1 MGAIKATSANGWTRR
16 EKVEGADAWA
26 RSEQAEGRDIGPGK
40 VSRNIRVST
49 GGFYGTTRSSF
60 LMEVPMEPKVSI
72 IVPVYNAEKSLA
84 RCVDSILNQEFRDF
98 ELILMDDGSKDRRMR
113 AWWSCIRRIR
123 GCRIRETR
131 RSRGRGV
138 RFCSSWTVMTG

>member
-1 MGAIKATSANGWTRR
+1 
-16 EKVEGADAWA
+16 
-26 RSEQAEGRDIGPGK
+26 
-40 VSRNIRVST
+40 
-49 GGFYGTTRSSF
+49 
-60 LMEVPMEPKVSI
+60 MEPKVSI

-98 ELILMDDGSKDRRMR
+98 ELILMDDGSKDR
-113 AWWSCIRRIR
+113 
-123 GCRIRETR
+123 IRETR

>member
-1 MGAIKATSANGWTRR
+1 
-16 EKVEGADAWA
+16 
-26 RSEQAEGRDIGPGK
+26 
-40 VSRNIRVST
+40 
-49 GGFYGTTRSSF
+49 
-60 LMEVPMEPKVSI
+60 MEPKVSI

-98 ELILMDDGSKDRRMR
+98 ELILMDDGSKDRSGRSATDMRGRMR